1 MKKTYRNIAIITL
14 VILLLGGG
22 LYAVSKIEPKQEEVY
37 DPSVP
42 VTVTVYQTE
51 KDNIVSLTITNPEE
65 TYTLAQQG
73 ETWIVTKEPSVILNA
88 SNVESLLYE
97 CANIV
102 GQELVNENAQ
112 DLAPYGLDKPDRTV
126 EIKLKDGTVVKV
138 LIGAATFEHSVS
150 YLMIEGET
158 KVYTKSTSG
167 CNTLTGSL
175 SALMSNNIYSMDTS
189 EIGFVKIERA
199 GGETISL
206 ERVKKSAEGEDAAF
220 EWTMRTPLN
229 KKANTYRIEEE
240 LLTNLLS
247 QKATRVI
254 PIPESGKNYGFDN
267 PRAIYTITSLDKS
280 KSYTVTVGGEEDANT
295 YLRLSGNQSVYAV
308 ATEMLDFL
316 NLSYLDLVDKLV
328 HLENIKDVSEIGLSG
343 LGKSYTLKI
352 SGTENATY
360 KIGEKAIDEEVF
372 KDVYQ
377 TIIGLYLDDFAT
389 TSGGETAFTITYKK
403 RDGSQ
408 SVVKCLSYDDRN
420 YLVKVNGEG
429 NLLIRKKQIDTI
441 ITMVEN
447 AIAN

>member
-22 LYAVSKIEPKQEEVY
+22 LYAVSKIEPKQDEVY
-37 DPSVP
+37 NPELPD
-42 VTVTVYQTE
+42 TVTVYQTE

-73 ETWIVTKEPSVILNA
+73 ENWIVTKDPSVVLST
-88 SNVESLLYE
+88 SNVENLLYE

-102 GQELVNENAQ
+102 GQELVNENVQ
-112 DLAPYGLDKPDRTV
+112 DLAPYGLDKPERTV
-126 EIKLKDGTVVKV
+126 EIKLKDGTVIKV
-138 LIGAATFEHSVS
+138 LIGAATFENSVS

-167 CNTLTGSL
+167 CNTLTSSL
-175 SALMSNNIYSMDTS
+175 SALMSNNVYSMDTN

-199 GGETISL
+199 GGETITL
-206 ERVKKSAEGEDAAF
+206 DRVPVSTETGEVAY
-220 EWTMRTPLN
+220 EWTMRTPIN
-229 KKANTYRIEEE
+229 KKANTYRIEEH

-247 QKATRVI
+247 QSAAKVI
-254 PIPESGKNYGFDN
+254 PVPESGKDYGFDN
-267 PRAIYTITSLDKS
+267 PRAVYSITSLDKS
-280 KSYTVTVGGEEDANT
+280 KNYTVTVGGTEEANT
-295 YLRLSGNQSVYAV
+295 YLQLSGNQSVYLV
-308 ATEMLDFL
+308 PTEQLDFL
-316 NLSYLDLVDKLV
+316 NLSYLDLIDKLV
-328 HLENIKDVSEIGLSG
+328 HVENIKDVSEIGLSG
-343 LGKSYTLKI
+343 LGKSFTLKI
-352 SGTENATY
+352 SGAENATY
-360 KIGEKAIDEEVF
+360 KIGEKTIDEEVF

-377 TIIGLYLDDFAT
+377 TIIGLCLDDFT
-389 TSGGETAFTITYKK
+389 TSGGGETVFTITYKK
-403 RDGSQ
+403 LDGSQ
-408 SVVKCLSYDDRN
+408 SVVKCLTYDDRN